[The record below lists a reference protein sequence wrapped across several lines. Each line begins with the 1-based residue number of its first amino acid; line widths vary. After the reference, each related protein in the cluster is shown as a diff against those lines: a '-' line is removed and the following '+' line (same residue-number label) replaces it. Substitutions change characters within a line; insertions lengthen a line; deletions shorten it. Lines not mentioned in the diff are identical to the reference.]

1 MIQKSKDIH
10 YAAQHDISTL
20 IEILYDLL
28 PPCEVTIKD
37 DILYLLFY
45 TNISADSIANL
56 LKINNSY
63 INIVTPLTGNKNHFA
78 IPLDDIR
85 REVDG

>member
-1 MIQKSKDIH
+1 MIQQNKDIH

-63 INIVTPLTGNKNHFA
+63 INIVTPLTGNQNHFA
-78 IPLDDIR
+78 ISLD
-85 REVDG
+85 VLGGN

>member
-28 PPCEVTIKD
+28 PSCEVTIED

-45 TNISADSIANL
+45 TDITVDSIANL
-56 LKINNSY
+56 LKIDNSH
-63 INIVTPLTGNKNHFA
+63 INIITPLTGHQNHFA
-78 IPLDDIR
+78 ILLDYI
-85 REVDG
+85 GGKP

>member
-45 TNISADSIANL
+45 TNISTDSIANL

-63 INIVTPLTGNKNHFA
+63 INNITPLTGHKNHFA
-78 IPLDDIR
+78 ISLD
-85 REVDG
+85 VLGGKL